1 MPACEHCAT
10 PFSAAS
16 ELEKFCCRGCEF
28 VHDLIHEEG
37 LDRFYDLKGKT
48 SVRPVRS
55 LPFESRDFA
64 WLEEIKTNTECATEK
79 GETVGAD
86 FSLEG
91 LSCVGCV
98 WLVENIFQRQPGAME
113 ANAHPATG
121 LLRLRWTAGETDL
134 TAFADEIASFGYALT
149 PRKAGMHHSEARQLA
164 AKLGLC
170 GAFAM
175 NAMVFTLPRYLGMP
189 GDFAFANI
197 FQLVTFLS
205 ATLAMLTGGSYF
217 IKRAWFATRARTPH
231 IDLPIALG
239 IIFAFLG
246 SLVGWALK
254 IEGLMYFDFV
264 ATFIFLMLGGRY
276 LQLAAVEKNRNRLQ
290 RRRPVPETMASPDR
304 PDRVPLSEI
313 IPGLRVEIQP
323 GQSIPVAATLDSEAA
338 EFSLEWING
347 EADPVTFHAGRA
359 LPAGAI
365 HLGSS
370 PATVTASETW
380 DDSLL
385 ARLTSTDRT
394 VARIPALEKLLKVYL
409 FAIILIGLAAFA
421 VWYFTAGFAP
431 ALQVMISVFVVS
443 CPCALGVALPL
454 ADELAGSR
462 MERAGVFIREA
473 LLWSR
478 LRTVKKIIFD
488 KTGTLTLERPV
499 LANPEAITSLTPEAR
514 SALARLTSGS
524 VHPVSRSLLESL
536 GTTGQRLLRELPEA
550 TVTDVPG
557 MGRHFENLS
566 GKWSLGR
573 PGWITK
579 TTDGS
584 VLKANGQIYRSLR
597 HPPRILS
604 SAFPSPEGA
613 TYAAIN
619 QQFCVAPSGLKIL
632 GDTDRGAMPQAAME
646 CTFGAED
653 LDSVDGLGFTKP
665 DARQFSHDAE
675 LCLNDE
681 PIACFR
687 FEESLRPDAM
697 AALSALRKQN
707 HRLVILSGDRPEKVS
722 AAAELLGI
730 APEDAHASLQPAEKE
745 ALVRELDDSDTLY
758 LGDGANDSLAFNA
771 AWTTGTPVVDRSL
784 LEAKSDFYFLGQGLR
799 FLPEMLSLAH
809 RRRAVVRTA
818 FTFALIYN
826 AAAVT
831 AALSGHMNPLLA
843 TIIMPLSSA
852 ISLGIVAYGLR
863 EKWHVA

>member
-1 MPACEHCAT
+1 MATCEHCAT

-16 ELEKFCCRGCEF
+16 ELERFCCRGCEF
-28 VHDLIHEEG
+28 VYDLIHDEG

-55 LPFESRDFA
+55 LPFEAHDFS
-64 WLEEIKTNTECATEK
+64 WLGEMKATAEAAVSE
-79 GETVGAD
+79 GETAEAD

-113 ANAHPATG
+113 ASAHPATG
-121 LLRLRWTAGETDL
+121 LLRLRWTAGGIDL

-149 PRKAGMHHSEARQLA
+149 PRKAGSHHSEARQLV
-164 AKLGLC
+164 AKVGLC

-175 NAMVFTLPRYLGMP
+175 NAMVFTLPRYVGMP

-197 FQLVTFLS
+197 FQLVAFLS

-239 IIFAFLG
+239 IIFAFAG
-246 SLVGWALK
+246 SLVGWFMK
-254 IEGLMYFDFV
+254 VEGLMYFDFV
-264 ATFIFLMLGGRY
+264 ATFIFLMLAGRY

-304 PDRVPLSEI
+304 PEPVPLSGI
-313 IPGLRVEIQP
+313 VPGLRVEIQP
-323 GQSIPVAATLDSEAA
+323 GQSVPVAATLDSEAA

-347 EADPVTFHAGRA
+347 EADPVTFNAGRA

-370 PATVTASETW
+370 PVTVTASETW

-409 FAIILIGLAAFA
+409 SAIVLIGLAAFA
-421 VWYFTAGFAP
+421 VWYLTAGFAP

-443 CPCALGVALPL
+443 CPCALGVALPF

-478 LRTVKKIIFD
+478 LRTVKTIIFD

-499 LANPEAITSLTPEAR
+499 LANPEAVTSLDDEAR
-514 SALARLTSGS
+514 AALAQLTSGS
-524 VHPVSRSLLESL
+524 LHPVSRSLLESL
-536 GTTGQRLLRELPEA
+536 GTTGQRLLRELPKA

-557 MGRHFENLS
+557 MGRHFKNAL

-573 PGWITK
+573 PGWITQTV
-579 TTDGS
+579 TT
-584 VLKANGQIYRSLR
+584 
-597 HPPRILS
+597 
-604 SAFPSPEGA
+604 
-613 TYAAIN
+613 
-619 QQFCVAPSGLKIL
+619 
-632 GDTDRGAMPQAAME
+632 
-646 CTFGAED
+646 
-653 LDSVDGLGFTKP
+653 
-665 DARQFSHDAE
+665 HDAE
-675 LCLNDE
+675 LCLDNQ
-681 PIACFR
+681 PVACFR
-687 FEESLRPDAM
+687 FEESLRPDSL
-697 AALSALRKQN
+697 AALNALKKQDY
-707 HRLVILSGDRPEKVS
+707 RLIILSGDRPEKV
-722 AAAELLGI
+722 AAAANLLGI
-730 APEDAHASLQPAEKE
+730 APEDAHASLQPGEKE
-745 ALVRELDDSDTLY
+745 TLVRELDDHDTLY
-758 LGDGANDSLAFNA
+758 LGDGANDSLAFNV

-784 LEAKSDFYFLGQGLR
+784 LESKADFYFLGQGLR
-799 FLPEMLSLAH
+799 FLPEMLFLAH
-809 RRRAVVRTA
+809 RRRAVVRSA
-818 FTFALIYN
+818 FVFALLYNMAAITFAL
-826 AAAVT
+826 
-831 AALSGHMNPLLA
+831 LGHMSPLVA
-843 TIIMPLSSA
+843 AIIMPLSSA
-852 ISLGIVAYGLR
+852 VSLGIVAFGLKDR
-863 EKWHVA
+863 R